1 MALDLFST
9 RGQQDTK
16 KAKTIISVAAGS
28 NEPPTENSSSGNSR
42 IVFTVLPTS
51 DIYVHTTS
59 IILAVEQDRRDHE
72 GFREFR

>member
-28 NEPPTENSSSGNSR
+28 NEPPAENRGRTLSR
-42 IVFTVLPTS
+42 
-51 DIYVHTTS
+51 
-59 IILAVEQDRRDHE
+59 E
-72 GFREFR
+72 